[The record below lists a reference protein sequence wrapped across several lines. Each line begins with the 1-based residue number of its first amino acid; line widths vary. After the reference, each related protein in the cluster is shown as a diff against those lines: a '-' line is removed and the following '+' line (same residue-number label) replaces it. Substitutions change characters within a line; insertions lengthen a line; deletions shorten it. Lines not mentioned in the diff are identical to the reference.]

1 MDDAIYNSADEAA
14 LGAMPTAEEA
24 TTPAVEETAAPAV
37 EEAAPEPQPE
47 QPAPETP
54 ASPAPEESAFNPD
67 GPGDLKV
74 ALQRERE
81 QARALREHLQAVE
94 AEQAQMR
101 AWIAQQQQAAQ
112 EAQFRQQLE
121 AYADDP
127 DALAQVLHAKQREYQ
142 QQAEAQAA
150 AARLQMSADL
160 ARQMYPDFE
169 AQLGKLYQQLGADVV
184 DRLASQQANPALWA
198 YQMAKQAFL
207 TPAELDAQVEARV
220 QARLAELAPRTRP
233 QQPTSSRGIGHLPA
247 AASPV
252 DANPENELLR
262 ALNLDPGSRG
272 WDAAYSKLLEAAG
285 G

>member
-1 MDDAIYNSADEAA
+1 MDESIYSSNDEAA
-14 LGAMPTAEEA
+14 LGATPTADEA
-24 TTPAVEETAAPAV
+24 PTPAVEETAAPAPV
-37 EEAAPEPQPE
+37 EEAAPPAPE
-47 QPAPETP
+47 QPAPEAP
-54 ASPAPEESAFNPD
+54 ADPAPAEPAYNPD

-127 DALAQVLHAKQREYQ
+127 DALAQVLQAKQREYQ
-142 QQAEAQAA
+142 QQAEAQAHT
-150 AARLQMSADL
+150 ARLQMSADL
-160 ARQMYPDFE
+160 ARQTYSDFDT
-169 AQLGKLYQQLGADVV
+169 QLGKLYQQLGADVV
-184 DRLASQQANPALWA
+184 DRLAAQQPNPALWA

-233 QQPTSSRGIGHLPA
+233 QTPTSSRGIGHLPA

-252 DANPENELLR
+252 DAAPENELLR

-272 WDAAYSKLLEAAG
+272 WDAAYGRLLEASG

>member
-1 MDDAIYNSADEAA
+1 LDESIYSSNDEAA
-14 LGAMPTAEEA
+14 LGAMPTVDEAPTPAAEEA
-24 TTPAVEETAAPAV
+24 VAPAV
-37 EEAAPEPQPE
+37 TEAAPTQQTEQPE
-47 QPAPETP
+47 PEAPAEPTP
-54 ASPAPEESAFNPD
+54 AEPPFNPD
-67 GPGDLKV
+67 GPGDLRV

-101 AWIAQQQQAAQ
+101 AWIAQQQEAAK

-127 DALAQVLHAKQREYQ
+127 DALAQVLQAKQRELQ
-142 QQAEAQAA
+142 QAAEAQAHT
-150 AARLQMSADL
+150 ARLQMSADL

-169 AQLGKLYQQLGADVV
+169 QQLGKLYAQLGADVV
-184 DRLASQQANPALWA
+184 DRMAAQQPNPALWA

-207 TPAELDAQVEARV
+207 TPAEIEAQVEARV
-220 QARLAELAPRTRP
+220 QARLAELAPRTKP
-233 QQPTSSRGIGHLPA
+233 QTPTSSRGIGHLPA
-247 AASPV
+247 AAAPV
-252 DANPENELLR
+252 DAAPENELLR
-262 ALNLDPGSRG
+262 ALNLDPGNRG